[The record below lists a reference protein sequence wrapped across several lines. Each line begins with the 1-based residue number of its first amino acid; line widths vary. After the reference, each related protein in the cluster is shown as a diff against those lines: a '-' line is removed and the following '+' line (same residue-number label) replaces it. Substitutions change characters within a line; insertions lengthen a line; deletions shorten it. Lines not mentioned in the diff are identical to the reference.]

1 MVDVGE
7 AGLAGGVEIRA
18 LALEGPQEVVVET
31 VAFRVVGRRRCL
43 LDARVELF
51 VLIHA
56 VIVRGEAGVDIGGN
70 LLHLI
75 GDVGAG
81 EVAEDGHD
89 AVQVL
94 AGALQCF
101 DGVFPRGGGGIISN
115 GGDFGAMALECLV
128 EGGAEVLYLDVCEGR
143 KLVGQWRR
151 VE

>member
-1 MVDVGE
+1 MVD
-7 AGLAGGVEIRA
+7 R
-18 LALEGPQEVVVET
+18 
-31 VAFRVVGRRRCL
+31 
-43 LDARVELF
+43 
-51 VLIHA
+51 

-101 DGVFPRGGGGIISN
+101 DGVFPCGGGGIISN

-143 KLVGQWRR
+143 KLVGQRGGSQQW
-151 VE
+151 VSHKKLPYLISSALCDGFH